1 MTLSNSSPS
10 LFLLP
15 LLLALSSPAAA
26 LQILD
31 AKDGETVLGKISQK
45 EVTRISVE
53 RGRIR
58 KVTGNTGEFVLE
70 KDEDKGQIFIRP
82 VSPDSTKP
90 INLFITSERSTI
102 GLVLQPVDTPSDTI
116 VIREGRDPLN
126 STSRME
132 KSGRHVRTIKNLLL
146 AMAGDALPDDM
157 EVREPTQELALW
169 PGVRLNLLRQHPV
182 MRMTELLPLQPVAVE
197 MFSAP
202 CWTSPIM
209 APRPSFMR
217 TSACSK
223 AANSSLPF
231 TSMCCVRSPSATA
244 VAKLTAEFSGPVME
258 RVMNIAEPMPTKTA
272 AKVTAPSIH
281 SALL

>member
-1 MTLSNSSPS
+1 MTLSNSSLS

-15 LLLALSSPAAA
+15 LLLALSSPASA

-45 EVTRISVE
+45 EITRISIE

-82 VSPDSTKP
+82 VSVDSTKP

-102 GLVLQPVDTPSDTI
+102 GLVLQPVDTPSDTL
-116 VIREGRDPLN
+116 VIREARDPLT

-157 EVREPTQELALW
+157 VVREPTQELSLW
-169 PGVRLNLLRQHPV
+169 PGVRLNLQRVWLGTGIVGEKYQLANIGS
-182 MRMTELLPLQPVAVE
+182 TELNLAEGDLYKPGVMAVSLE
-197 MFSAP
+197 QGRL
-202 CWTSPIM
+202 
-209 APRPSFMR
+209 RPGESTNLFVIRERR
-217 TSACSK
+217 T
-223 AANSSLPF
+223 
-231 TSMCCVRSPSATA
+231 
-244 VAKLTAEFSGPVME
+244 
-258 RVMNIAEPMPTKTA
+258 
-272 AKVTAPSIH
+272 H
-281 SALL
+281 D

>member
-15 LLLALSSPAAA
+15 LLLALSSPASA

-70 KDEDKGQIFIRP
+70 KDEEKGQIFVRP
-82 VSPDSTKP
+82 VSPESTKP

-102 GLVLQPVDTPSDTI
+102 GLVLQPVDTPSDTL
-116 VIREGRDPLN
+116 VIREARDPLT
-126 STSRME
+126 SASRME

-146 AMAGDALPDDM
+146 AMADDALPDDM
-157 EVREPTQELALW
+157 DVREPTQELSLW
-169 PGVRLNLLRQHPV
+169 PGVRLSLQRVWLGAGIVGEKYQLANIGS
-182 MRMTELLPLQPVAVE
+182 TELNLAEGDLFKPGVMAVSLE
-197 MFSAP
+197 HGRL
-202 CWTSPIM
+202 
-209 APRPSFMR
+209 RPGESTNLFVIR
-217 TSACSK
+217 
-223 AANSSLPF
+223 
-231 TSMCCVRSPSATA
+231 
-244 VAKLTAEFSGPVME
+244 E
-258 RVMNIAEPMPTKTA
+258 RRA
-272 AKVTAPSIH
+272 H
-281 SALL
+281 D

>member
-10 LFLLP
+10 LLLLP
-15 LLLALSSPAAA
+15 LLLALSSPASA

-102 GLVLQPVDTPSDTI
+102 GLVLQPVDTPSDTL
-116 VIREGRDPLN
+116 VIREGRDPLA
-126 STSRME
+126 STSRLE

-146 AMAGDALPDDM
+146 AMASDALPDDM

-169 PGVRLNLLRQHPV
+169 PGVRLNLQRVWLGAGIVGEKYQLANIGS
-182 MRMTELLPLQPVAVE
+182 TELNLAEGELYKPGVMAVSLE
-197 MFSAP
+197 QGRL
-202 CWTSPIM
+202 
-209 APRPSFMR
+209 RPGESTNLFVIR
-217 TSACSK
+217 
-223 AANSSLPF
+223 
-231 TSMCCVRSPSATA
+231 
-244 VAKLTAEFSGPVME
+244 E
-258 RVMNIAEPMPTKTA
+258 RRA
-272 AKVTAPSIH
+272 H
-281 SALL
+281 D

>member
-15 LLLALSSPAAA
+15 LLLALSSPASA

-58 KVTGNTGEFVLE
+58 KVTGNAGEFVLE

-102 GLVLQPVDTPSDTI
+102 GLVLQPVDTPSDTL
-116 VIREGRDPLN
+116 VIREARDPLT

-157 EVREPTQELALW
+157 EVREPTQELSLW
-169 PGVRLNLLRQHPV
+169 PGVRLSLQRVWLGAGIVGEKYQLANIGS
-182 MRMTELLPLQPVAVE
+182 TELNLAEGDLFKPGVMAVSLE
-197 MFSAP
+197 HGRL
-202 CWTSPIM
+202 
-209 APRPSFMR
+209 RPGE
-217 TSACSK
+217 
-223 AANSSLPF
+223 
-231 TSMCCVRSPSATA
+231 ATNLF
-244 VAKLTAEFSGPVME
+244 VIRE
-258 RVMNIAEPMPTKTA
+258 RRA
-272 AKVTAPSIH
+272 H
-281 SALL
+281 D